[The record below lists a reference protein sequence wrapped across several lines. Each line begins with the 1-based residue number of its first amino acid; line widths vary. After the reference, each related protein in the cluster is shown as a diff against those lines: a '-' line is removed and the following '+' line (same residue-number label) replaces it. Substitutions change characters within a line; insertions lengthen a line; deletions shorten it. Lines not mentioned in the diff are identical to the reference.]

1 MASSSHTIVHWS
13 HPIHNSSLTQAT
25 ASSPP
30 FSLARSSARI
40 AFIIIRIRFCSRDLR
55 AARSGIPVILID
67 AIGHDFS
74 RLRLEY
80 QISLKAIIAVLS
92 QSVWQGKILH
102 REFRSRV

>member
-1 MASSSHTIVHWS
+1 MASSSHTIALVTS
-13 HPIHNSSLTQAT
+13 HTLPPNPSNIPTS
-25 ASSPP
+25 P

-40 AFIIIRIRFCSRDLR
+40 ALSLYESVFAHETYGLQGRV
-55 AARSGIPVILID
+55 RSGHSNH

-80 QISLKAIIAVLS
+80 QISLSIIAVLS